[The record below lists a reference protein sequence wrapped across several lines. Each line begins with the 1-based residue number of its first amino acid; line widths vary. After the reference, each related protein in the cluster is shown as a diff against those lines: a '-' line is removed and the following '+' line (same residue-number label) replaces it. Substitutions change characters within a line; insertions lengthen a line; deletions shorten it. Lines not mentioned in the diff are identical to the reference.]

1 MKLNKGK
8 DNSNKQGIERNFKG
22 FLNINKDLIK
32 EIVNKSKKSNEN
44 KKKNKS
50 FT

>member
-1 MKLNKGK
+1 MKQNKGK
-8 DNSNKQGIERNFKG
+8 GNSNKQEIEHNLKE
-22 FLNINKDLIK
+22 FLNTNKDLIK
-32 EIVNKSKKSNEN
+32 GIVNKSKKSNEN